1 MPMVNGSVISC
12 LIPRCFRRDKT
23 PPDSKSTGNIF
34 EERMKQ
40 RLQKQRKRP
49 ARPKYAQTHT
59 VDEEFATFDLLAAI
73 DRSVAAKYAN
83 RIRKVQWPHLLSW
96 DSVADTYVSPPSSV
110 GAEAGGD
117 IAPRQTTD
125 YDPEILSRSSAQFT
139 RQELSQEAVFRLQQ
153 LGHLDMRNSVSS
165 FVYQAP
171 RESARKW
178 STATTNGSDSLC
190 SVVHGSYISKDKTN
204 SSNTLGIVSLA
215 QWR

>member
-1 MPMVNGSVISC
+1 MPMDNGSVFAC

-23 PPDSKSTGNIF
+23 PTGSKSTENIF

-49 ARPKYAQTHT
+49 ARAKYAQPHS
-59 VDEEFATFDLLAAI
+59 VDEEFAKFDLLAAS

-96 DSVADTYVSPPSSV
+96 DSVEDTYVSPPSSV

-117 IAPRQTTD
+117 IGPRQTAD
-125 YDPEILSRSSAQFT
+125 YDPRILSRSSAQLT

-153 LGHLDMRNSVSS
+153 LGHLDMRNSAPS

-178 STATTNGSDSLC
+178 STATTKGSDSLY
-190 SVVHGSYISKDKTN
+190 SVGGGRIKPIPPTHKTE
-204 SSNTLGIVSLA
+204 
-215 QWR
+215 